1 MVRAVNFQYSDAP
14 GARVAKK
21 WVRLVVA
28 SQLLVSYMAL
38 ASVIP
43 DTSQPSSLSNL
54 IHDKYNEIFLPNTDT
69 FRYGSHTIYITMIQI
84 RYMHITI

>member
-1 MVRAVNFQYSDAP
+1 M
-14 GARVAKK
+14 
-21 WVRLVVA
+21 VA

-54 IHDKYNEIFLPNTDT
+54 IHDKYNEIILPNTDT
-69 FRYGSHTIYITMIQI
+69 LDTVLTHTIYITMIQI
-84 RYMHITI
+84 RYIHIIDIQSNASI